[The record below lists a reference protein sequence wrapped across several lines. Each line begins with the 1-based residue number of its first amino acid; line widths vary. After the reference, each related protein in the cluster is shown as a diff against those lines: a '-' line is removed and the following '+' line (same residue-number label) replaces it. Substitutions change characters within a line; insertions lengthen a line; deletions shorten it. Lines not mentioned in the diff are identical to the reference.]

1 MTKAQSS
8 NVLTQPIPRLA
19 GTANLCMQEKKICFK
34 KLERRGKNC
43 KAMLLQKVD
52 CQVNLD
58 QSHGEP
64 VMPPPPNPNKTERI
78 TISSI
83 N

>member
-19 GTANLCMQEKKICFK
+19 GIAKLCMQEKKFCFK
-34 KLERRGKNC
+34 KLERREKIVR
-43 KAMLLQKVD
+43 LQKVD